1 MRIWKGRRVRKTKI
15 LENILIRLLMGKKKE
30 FFDFVKI
37 KGKIYRVSIQP
48 YVSPGELFKRAVNS
62 GVFTADELKEEAYP
76 DGIPTGEEDTD
87 TGDPDR
93 AGSAG
98 ETAGDGRKIGISIRN
113 QIEIAA

>member
-1 MRIWKGRRVRKTKI
+1 MYSALAGACKESIGQGRKKSNH
-15 LENILIRLLMGKKKE
+15 ESNLIKE
-30 FFDFVKI
+30 GEWNYDKQ
-37 KGKIYRVSIQP
+37 YREKHYDGTDRGQ
-48 YVSPGELFKRAVNS
+48 ELYP
-62 GVFTADELKEEAYP
+62 YP